1 MKLIKI
7 YKLTKYFIID
17 KQTNKG
23 LTMNKKRQITLQ
35 DKIINR
41 IKKIDENKTDNVI
54 DVNGKEYAEVNPYHL
69 SEKHFLHQ
77 LLEELNI
84 FN

>member
-1 MKLIKI
+1 
-7 YKLTKYFIID
+7 
-17 KQTNKG
+17 
-23 LTMNKKRQITLQ
+23 MNKQRQIALQ

-41 IKKIDENKTDNVI
+41 LKEIDENKTDNVI
-54 DVNGKEYAEVNPYHL
+54 DVDGKEYTEIKLYHI

-77 LLEELNI
+77 VLEELNI